1 MLRKKRLWYILSLV
15 VQSLMLLYCWVYDRI
30 YGALWVKMP
39 AGYHEMIFIWKLVGL
54 LGGMYLV
61 VYYAYRLLYLYRK
74 TEARKKWT
82 VINVCFMIA
91 VGLAIYD
98 RNEPLLFPFLT
109 IHMLLPYI
117 ISILGLL
124 CVWHDY
130 EIVYSH
136 GR

>member
-61 VYYAYRLLYLYRK
+61 VYYAYRLLYLYQENRS
-74 TEARKKWT
+74 A
-82 VINVCFMIA
+82 
-91 VGLAIYD
+91 
-98 RNEPLLFPFLT
+98 
-109 IHMLLPYI
+109 
-117 ISILGLL
+117 
-124 CVWHDY
+124 
-130 EIVYSH
+130 
-136 GR
+136 